1 MTAKSPIP
9 LDISALIQVSFVKK
23 DQMYSVLRSLTA
35 DNVRFPPGLSME
47 MLVEDSDRNIL
58 IRFYSA
64 IGFETLIN
72 TVDEVLEHISVASK
86 VLSHD

>member
-9 LDISALIQVSFVKK
+9 LDISVHIQVSFVKK

-47 MLVEDSDRNIL
+47 MLVDSDRNIL
-58 IRFYSA
+58 IRFYSS

>member
-1 MTAKSPIP
+1 
-9 LDISALIQVSFVKK
+9 
-23 DQMYSVLRSLTA
+23 
-35 DNVRFPPGLSME
+35 ME
-47 MLVEDSDRNIL
+47 MLVDGDRNIL
-58 IRFYSA
+58 IRFYSS

>member
-1 MTAKSPIP
+1 LTAKSPIP
-9 LDISALIQVSFVKK
+9 LDISVLIQVSFVKK

-47 MLVEDSDRNIL
+47 MLVDSDRNIL

>member
-9 LDISALIQVSFVKK
+9 LDISVLIQVSFVDK
-23 DQMYSVLRSLTA
+23 DQMYSVLGSLTA
-35 DNVRFPPGLSME
+35 DNVRFPRGLSME
-47 MLVEDSDRNIL
+47 MSVKDSDPDIL
-58 IRFYSA
+58 IRFRSS

-72 TVDEVLEHISVASK
+72 TVDEVLEHISVATK

>member
-35 DNVRFPPGLSME
+35 DNVRFPQGLSMQ
-47 MLVEDSDRNIL
+47 MFVKDRDRNIL
-58 IRFYSA
+58 IRFHCS
-64 IGFETLIN
+64 IGFDTLIN

-86 VLSHD
+86 VLSYD

>member
-23 DQMYSVLRSLTA
+23 DQMHSVLRSLTA
-35 DNVRFPPGLSME
+35 DNVRFPRGLSME
-47 MLVEDSDRNIL
+47 MFVEDSERNIV
-58 IRFYSA
+58 IRFYCA

>member
-23 DQMYSVLRSLTA
+23 DQMHSVLKSLTA

-47 MLVEDSDRNIL
+47 MFVEESERNIV
-58 IRFYSA
+58 ICFHCA

>member
-1 MTAKSPIP
+1 LTAKSPIP
-9 LDISALIQVSFVKK
+9 LDISVLIQVSFVKK

-47 MLVEDSDRNIL
+47 MLVDSDRNIL
-58 IRFYSA
+58 IRFYSS

>member
-1 MTAKSPIP
+1 
-9 LDISALIQVSFVKK
+9 
-23 DQMYSVLRSLTA
+23 
-35 DNVRFPPGLSME
+35 ME
-47 MLVEDSDRNIL
+47 MLVDGDRNIL

>member
-1 MTAKSPIP
+1 
-9 LDISALIQVSFVKK
+9 
-23 DQMYSVLRSLTA
+23 
-35 DNVRFPPGLSME
+35 ME

>member
-9 LDISALIQVSFVKK
+9 LDISVLIQVSFVKK

-47 MLVEDSDRNIL
+47 MLVDSDRNIL
-58 IRFYSA
+58 IRFYSS

>member
-1 MTAKSPIP
+1 
-9 LDISALIQVSFVKK
+9 
-23 DQMYSVLRSLTA
+23 
-35 DNVRFPPGLSME
+35 ME
-47 MLVEDSDRNIL
+47 MFVEESERNIV
-58 IRFYSA
+58 IRFHCA

>member
-1 MTAKSPIP
+1 LTAKSPIP

-23 DQMYSVLRSLTA
+23 DQMHSVLKSLTA

-47 MLVEDSDRNIL
+47 MFVEESERNIV
-58 IRFYSA
+58 IRFHCA